1 MKIVVKK
8 GFWLSNDFLIFMTLV
23 TSMSFRDIPFISVY
37 GKLLFPIVLLY
48 KYIKSHKVSL
58 PVYKVKIYGYYF
70 AFFVLCMCSV
80 LWAIRPDYVL
90 SKCFVLLRLYFT
102 VFAIGCTV
110 NCYEDVDRCLKLLH
124 YAGIVLFARLLLNTP
139 LDIWKAA
146 IMGDYDISSSQGR
159 IGATVGYH
167 PNELGAICLLLL
179 LLSLYF
185 QSKSK
190 KTRKYWLVWDAIICL
205 VLLFTKSRLSLLLA
219 IAGVALYIIISQQI
233 AYKRI
238 MLIIVGVLFLLVAWY
253 SIFNIPI
260 LYELVGFRFA
270 AFMGN
275 SSVQDASSL
284 TRLKFLS
291 YAVQL
296 FSTSPLVGIGIDNFK
311 YYVYSFQNAWAEV
324 HSHSNWGELLADTG
338 VIGILLYYMPY
349 FATIVIL
356 VKKLKGCYGDSRKRL
371 ALFMVFMIIT
381 VIGDIQKLSY
391 DTFEVFFPS
400 MLAFFTRG
408 YLITENTKRRN
419 VNIET

>member
-1 MKIVVKK
+1 MKIAIKK

-23 TSMSFRDIPFISVY
+23 TSMSFRDIPIISVY

-58 PVYKVKIYGYYF
+58 PVYKAKVYGYYF

-80 LWAIRPDYVL
+80 LWAIKPDYVL

-110 NCYEDVDRCLKLLH
+110 NCSEDVDRCLKLLH
-124 YAGIVLFARLLLNTP
+124 YAGIVLFVRLFLNTP
-139 LDIWKAA
+139 LESWEAA
-146 IMGDYDISSSQGR
+146 ITGDYDISSSQGR

-167 PNELGAICLLLL
+167 PNELGAIILLLL
-179 LLSLYF
+179 LSSLYF

-190 KTRKYWLVWDAIICL
+190 KSRMYWIAWDVIICF

-219 IAGVALYIIISQQI
+219 VVGVALYIIISQHI
-233 AYKRI
+233 AYKRV
-238 MLIIVGVLFLLVAWY
+238 MLIFVGVLLLFVAWY

-260 LYELVGFRFA
+260 LYELIGFRFA
-270 AFMGN
+270 AFMGD

-284 TRLKFLS
+284 TRIKFLS
-291 YAVQL
+291 YAIQL
-296 FSTSPLVGIGIDNFK
+296 FVGSPLVGVGIDNFK
-311 YYVYSFQNAWAEV
+311 HYVYSFQNAWAEV

-338 VIGILLYYMPY
+338 VIGILLYYIPY
-349 FATIVIL
+349 FSTIVIL
-356 VKKLKGCYGDSRKRL
+356 AKKINGCYGVSRKRL
-371 ALFMVFMIIT
+371 ALFLVFMVIT

-400 MLAFFTRG
+400 MLAFFVRG
-408 YLITENTKRRN
+408 YSITEDTKKA
-419 VNIET
+419 I